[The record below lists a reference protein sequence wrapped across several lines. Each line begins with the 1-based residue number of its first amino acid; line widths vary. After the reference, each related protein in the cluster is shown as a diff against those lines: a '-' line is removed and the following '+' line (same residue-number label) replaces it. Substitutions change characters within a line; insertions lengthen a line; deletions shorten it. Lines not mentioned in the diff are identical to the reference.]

1 MVAPKGLISC
11 RRAENIHGS
20 LKSDEAPSLT
30 SFLWGGVMPNG
41 HSKYHTPFFP
51 ARPWQRSFNPRQT
64 VRDISSR
71 LKSRRIKFYLLFTV
85 PYAPLQRCFVSIFLS
100 SAFLP
105 ALTNDWSASLLQGWT
120 LLQFVFKHRDCNFR
134 KRNRVFLILLLKLV
148 SLSLIILINF
158 NLFIWLC

>member
-85 PYAPLQRCFVSIFLS
+85 PYAPLQRCFVSIFLF

-105 ALTNDWSASLLQGWT
+105 ALTNDWSARTMLRCYRVGR
-120 LLQFVFKHRDCNFR
+120 FCNLCSTI
-134 KRNRVFLILLLKLV
+134 VIVILENV
-148 SLSLIILINF
+148 IESF
-158 NLFIWLC
+158 

>member
-85 PYAPLQRCFVSIFLS
+85 PYAPLQRCFVSIFLF

-105 ALTNDWSASLLQGWT
+105 ALTNDWSARTMLRCYRVGFFYNLRSTIVIVILENVIESVWSY
-120 LLQFVFKHRDCNFR
+120 FR
-134 KRNRVFLILLLKLV
+134 SSFH
-148 SLSLIILINF
+148 
-158 NLFIWLC
+158 

>member
-85 PYAPLQRCFVSIFLS
+85 PYAPLQRCFVSIFLF

-105 ALTNDWSASLLQGWT
+105 ALTNDWSARTMLRCYRVGLFYNLCSTIVIVILENVIESFW
-120 LLQFVFKHRDCNFR
+120 FYFR
-134 KRNRVFLILLLKLV
+134 SSFH
-148 SLSLIILINF
+148 
-158 NLFIWLC
+158 